1 MNPPHRLSLHL
12 LGGFALDLD
21 AGSCKLVYEKGRAL
35 LAYLAAEPGRAHSR
49 AFLAAMLWPDL
60 EHDAALSN
68 LRLVLH
74 NLRQVINT
82 ANLAKPP
89 LQIDRESVRLD
100 PAADLEIDTREFT
113 APALACPATPCA
125 EHCDPC
131 LIRMETL
138 VNRYQGEFMAGFSLP
153 ECPEYEEWLQV
164 HREALHLRALCLLA
178 RLSECHERAGAYG
191 KALPFARRFLGL
203 EPWNEEGL
211 RRAMRLFALNGQRA
225 SALGAYETCCL
236 TLKKELGILPSEE
249 TTALAEIIRQG
260 EPSTLA
266 ECEPDPGAEMA
277 LPLPVAERRQVTV
290 LYCELATDGAED
302 LDEALALLRS
312 PQAHCKEIISS
323 FSGHLVRF
331 HGGSLLA
338 YFGYP
343 QASENAARLAVQA
356 ALELTRAAV
365 TGLELRVGVH
375 TGVVICADLQ
385 VPDAIGATSGLAIRL
400 RQLVEPGE
408 VAISGATQHLVAGY
422 FECMNLGLRQLR
434 GIQRPLEVF
443 RVVQESGARYR
454 LEASPTLTPLVGRK
468 KEMATL
474 LAEWKEAGH
483 GVRRIVLLCGEAGIG
498 KSRLVLT
505 LKEALCNKAIEVCE
519 LRCFPEHSHSP
530 FFPLTALFEL
540 KLTFLPDETP
550 EARFDKLAEY
560 VETHFASKDRDV
572 VPLLATMHSL
582 PLRASY
588 LKPDFSPQQQ
598 REKTMAILL
607 DRLYS
612 LAAKQALLL
621 LVEDLH
627 WADPSTLEF
636 LKLFVEQQRTAPILA
651 VFTARPVFEPPW
663 QESLVSTLP
672 LNALDK
678 NETAML
684 IAGVEPGIAPAMVLR
699 IVDRADGIP
708 LFAEELTREMAAND
722 RSAIPST
729 LQDLLASR
737 LDGMGA
743 AKITAQLA
751 SAAGREFSF
760 DLLRRIAPF
769 DDATLEQM
777 LQQLQAAGLLQCAV
791 RGVFNF
797 RHALMRDAAYLSLT
811 RAEREAVHR
820 RIANALET
828 GGSKVRPELLA
839 QHRAAGGEIRQAVAC
854 WIDAGKLASQH
865 SASREAVMHFKS
877 GLTLLQSSAPGAER
891 DRQELI
897 LQIGLGSA
905 ATSAHGYASAEGAE
919 AYARAMALASR
930 HESDPAMF
938 PAIWG
943 LWASA
948 SSRAGYAI
956 ALDLAQQ
963 LLRMANQSGDP
974 VEKEQGH
981 FAVAN
986 TLYWQGEFVM
996 AQKHLERVS
1005 ELYQPAQQ
1013 TRHIADFGEAAGV
1026 TSNSYTSWVLWF
1038 LGFPEQA
1045 LKVSAQALALARQ
1058 IGHPFSLAYALI
1070 FASILNCRLRR
1081 PEASLTLAQEALN
1094 LASHH
1099 GFPLWIIGATLTRGW
1114 AYAMQGQRQGVE
1126 SMQQCVEATR
1136 EAMGGVRLVVLEPL
1150 VDAYAVLGRFENALS
1165 ISSEAFAVGVEI
1177 GDHHIEAEL
1186 HRLKGESLLGLA
1198 EGNEDSAEACFYQA
1212 LTVSRRQQAKSLEL
1226 RAAMSL
1232 ARLWHRQG
1240 KRDDAQC
1247 LLKEVY
1253 NWFTEGLDTPDLLN
1267 ARELL
1272 DSLIGIT

>member
-1 MNPPHRLSLHL
+1 MNAPQRLSLRL
-12 LGGFALDLD
+12 LGGFELDLD
-21 AGSCKLVYEKGRAL
+21 AIPCKLVYEKGRAL

-49 AFLAAMLWPDL
+49 AFLAAMLWPDH

-82 ANLAKPP
+82 ENRITPP

-100 PAADLEIDTREFT
+100 PAADLEIDAREFT

-125 EHCDPC
+125 AHCDPC
-131 LIRMETL
+131 LVRMETL
-138 VNRYQGEFMAGFSLP
+138 ADRYQGEFMAGFSLP
-153 ECPEYEEWLQV
+153 ECPDYEAWLQV
-164 HREALHLRALCLLA
+164 HREALHVRALSLLA
-178 RLSECHERAGAYG
+178 RLSECHERAGTYG
-191 KALPFARRFLGL
+191 KALLFARRFLGL

-225 SALGAYETCCL
+225 SALGAYEACCL
-236 TLKKELGILPSEE
+236 SLKKELGILPSEE
-249 TTALAEIIRQG
+249 TIALAELIRQG
-260 EPSTLA
+260 EPSPAA
-266 ECEPDPGAEMA
+266 EGEFDPGAEKA

-290 LYCELATDGAED
+290 LYCELATDEAED

-312 PQAHCKEIISS
+312 PQNRCKEIISS
-323 FSGHLVRF
+323 FSGHLVSL

-356 ALELTRAAV
+356 ALALTRTAF
-365 TGLELRVGVH
+365 TGIELRVGVH
-375 TGVVICADLQ
+375 TGVVISGGPQ

-408 VAISGATQHLVAGY
+408 VAISGATQHLVAGF
-422 FECMNLGLRQLR
+422 FECISLGLRQLR

-443 RVVQESGARYR
+443 RIEQESGARDR
-454 LEASPTLTPLVGRK
+454 LEASATLTPLVGRK
-468 KEMATL
+468 KEMAAL
-474 LAEWKEAGH
+474 LSEWKEAGH
-483 GVRRIVLLCGEAGIG
+483 GVRRIVLLRGEAGIG
-498 KSRLVLT
+498 KSRLLLM
-505 LKEALCNKAIEVCE
+505 LKEALREKAIEVRE
-519 LRCFPEHSHSP
+519 LRCSPEHSHSP
-530 FFPLTALFEL
+530 FHPLTALFEL

-560 VETHFASKDRDV
+560 VETHFASMDQDV
-572 VPLLATMHSL
+572 VPLLATMLSL
-582 PLRASY
+582 PLRASCM
-588 LKPDFSPQQQ
+588 KTDSSPQQK

-612 LAAKQALLL
+612 LAAKKPLLL

-636 LKLFVEQQRTAPILA
+636 LKLFVAQQRMAPILA
-651 VFTARPVFEPPW
+651 VFTARLGFEPPW
-663 QESLVSTLP
+663 QESLVRTLP
-672 LNALDK
+672 LNAMDNK
-678 NETAML
+678 ETAML
-684 IAGVEPGIAPAMVLR
+684 ITSVEPGIAPAMVLR
-699 IVDRADGIP
+699 IVERADGIP
-708 LFAEELTREMAAND
+708 LFAEELTREVAVND
-722 RSAIPST
+722 QSAIPST
-729 LQDLLASR
+729 LQDLLATR
-737 LDGMGA
+737 LDGLGA
-743 AKITAQLA
+743 AKIIAQLA
-751 SAAGREFSF
+751 SVAGREFSF
-760 DLLRRIAPF
+760 DLLRRISPF

-777 LQQLQAAGLLQCAV
+777 LRQLQAAGLLQCAA
-791 RGVFNF
+791 RRVFNF
-797 RHALMRDAAYLSLT
+797 RHALMRDAAYQSQT
-811 RAEREAVHR
+811 RAEREAAHR
-820 RIANALET
+820 RIADALET

-865 SASREAVMHFKS
+865 SASREAVTHFKS
-877 GLTLLQSSAPGAER
+877 GLTLIQSLTPGPER

-919 AYARAMALASR
+919 AYTRAMTLASR

-948 SSRAGYAI
+948 SSRAGYAV

-963 LLRMANQSGDP
+963 LLRMASQSGDP
-974 VEKEQGH
+974 VQKEQGH

-986 TLYWQGEFVM
+986 TQYWQGEFLT
-996 AQKHLERVS
+996 ALEHVERAR

-1058 IGHPFSLAYALI
+1058 LGHPFSLAYALI
-1070 FASILNCRLRR
+1070 FAAILNCRLRR
-1081 PEASLTLAQEALN
+1081 PEVSLSLAQEALN
-1094 LASHH
+1094 LASRH
-1099 GFPLWIIGATLTRGW
+1099 GFPLWLIGATLARGW
-1114 AYAMQGQRQGVE
+1114 ADAMQGRRQSVE

-1136 EAMGGVRLVVLEPL
+1136 EAMGGVTLVVLEPL
-1150 VDAYAVLGRFENALS
+1150 VEAYAALGLFDTALS
-1165 ISSEAFAVGVEI
+1165 VSSEAFALGDAI

-1198 EGNEDSAEACFYQA
+1198 DGNEEAAEACFYQA

-1240 KRDDAQC
+1240 KRDDAQR
-1247 LLKEVY
+1247 LLEEVY
-1253 NWFTEGLDTPDLLN
+1253 YWFTEGFDTPDLLN

-1272 DSLIGIT
+1272 DSLVGIT

>member
-1 MNPPHRLSLHL
+1 MIPPHRLSLRL

-21 AGSCKLVYEKGRAL
+21 ARPCKLVYEKGRAL

-49 AFLAAMLWPDL
+49 ASLAAILWPDL

-82 ANLAKPP
+82 ANVLTPP

-100 PAADLEIDTREFT
+100 PAADLDIDARDFT

-138 VNRYQGEFMAGFSLP
+138 ANRYQGEFMAGFSLP
-153 ECPEYEEWLQV
+153 ECPDYEEWLQV
-164 HREALHLRALCLLA
+164 HREALHVRALSLLA

-191 KALPFARRFLGL
+191 KALLFARRFLGL

-225 SALGAYETCCL
+225 SALGAYETCRL
-236 TLKKELGILPSEE
+236 ALKKELGILPSEE
-249 TTALAEIIRQG
+249 TTALAESIRQD
-260 EPSTLA
+260 EPSPGA
-266 ECEPDPGAEMA
+266 ECEPVPGPEKA

-290 LYCELATDGAED
+290 LYCELATDEAED
-302 LDEALALLRS
+302 LDVAMALLRS
-312 PQAHCKEIISS
+312 PQDHCKEIISS

-356 ALELTRAAV
+356 ALVLTRTQF
-365 TGLELRVGVH
+365 TGLDLRVGVH
-375 TGVVICADLQ
+375 TGVVISGGPQ

-408 VAISGATQHLVAGY
+408 VAISGATQHLVNGY
-422 FECMNLGLRQLR
+422 FESISLGLRQLR

-443 RVVQESGARYR
+443 RVEGESGARYR

-468 KEMATL
+468 KEMGAL
-474 LAEWKEAGH
+474 LSEWKETGH
-483 GVRRIVLLCGEAGIG
+483 GVRRNVLLRGEAGIG
-498 KSRLVLT
+498 KSRLLLM
-505 LKEALCNKAIEVCE
+505 LKEALREKAIEVRE
-519 LRCFPEHSHSP
+519 LRCSPEHSQSP
-530 FFPLTALFEL
+530 FHPLTALFEL

-560 VETHFASKDRDV
+560 VGKHFASKDQDV
-572 VPLLATMHSL
+572 VPLLAAMLSL
-582 PLRASY
+582 PLRASC
-588 LKPDFSPQQQ
+588 LKPDSSPQQQ

-612 LAAKQALLL
+612 LAAKQPLLL

-636 LKLFVEQQRTAPILA
+636 LKLFVAQQRMAPILA
-651 VFTARPVFEPPW
+651 VFTARPVFDPPW
-663 QESLVSTLP
+663 QESLVRTLP

-684 IAGVEPGIAPAMVLR
+684 ITSVEPGISPAMVLR
-699 IVDRADGIP
+699 IIERADGIP
-708 LFAEELTREMAAND
+708 LFAEELTREVAVND
-722 RSAIPST
+722 QSAIPST
-729 LQDLLASR
+729 LQDLLATR
-737 LDGMGA
+737 LDGLGA
-743 AKITAQLA
+743 AKIIAQLA
-751 SAAGREFSF
+751 SVAGREFSF
-760 DLLRRIAPF
+760 DLLRRISPF

-777 LQQLQAAGLLQCAV
+777 LHQLQAAGLLQCAA

-797 RHALMRDAAYLSLT
+797 RHTLLRDAAYLSQT
-811 RAEREAVHR
+811 RAEREAAHR
-820 RIANALET
+820 RIADALET
-828 GGSKVRPELLA
+828 AGSKVRPELLA

-865 SASREAVMHFKS
+865 SASREALTHFKS
-877 GLTLLQSSAPGAER
+877 GLTLLQSLAPGPER
-891 DRQELI
+891 DHQELI
-897 LQIGLGSA
+897 IQIGLGSA
-905 ATSAHGYASAEGAE
+905 ATSAQGYASSEGAQ
-919 AYARAMALASR
+919 AYARAMTLASR

-948 SSRAGYAI
+948 SSRAGYAV

-963 LLRMANQSGDP
+963 LLRMASQSGDP

-986 TLYWQGEFVM
+986 TLCWQGEFVT
-996 AQKHLERVS
+996 ALEHLERTR
-1005 ELYQPAQQ
+1005 ELYHPSQQ
-1013 TRHIADFGEAAGV
+1013 TRHIADFGEDAGV

-1045 LKVSAQALALARQ
+1045 LKASAQALALARQ

-1070 FASILNCRLRR
+1070 FAAILNCRLRR
-1081 PEASLTLAQEALN
+1081 PEPSLALAQEALN
-1094 LASHH
+1094 LASRH
-1099 GFPLWIIGATLTRGW
+1099 GFPLWLIGATLARGW
-1114 AYAMQGQRQGVE
+1114 ADTMQGQRQGVD
-1126 SMQQCVEATR
+1126 SIQQCVEATR
-1136 EAMGGVRLVVLEPL
+1136 EAMGGVTLVVLEPL
-1150 VDAYAVLGRFENALS
+1150 VDACAVLGRFENALS
-1165 ISSEAFAVGVEI
+1165 VSSEAFALGDEI

-1186 HRLKGESLLGLA
+1186 HRLKGESLLQLA
-1198 EGNEDSAEACFYQA
+1198 DGNEGAAEACFYQA

-1232 ARLWHRQG
+1232 ARLWHRKG
-1240 KRDDAQC
+1240 RRDDAQR
-1247 LLKEVY
+1247 LLEEVY
-1253 NWFTEGLDTPDLLN
+1253 YWFTEGFDTPDLLN